1 MKAKRIIKFI
11 FVVLIII
18 GIYYGI
24 KIAISNTNPE
34 KPREKILTEVFKDI
48 QTIEVDATKIYTYG
62 KAINISG
69 EISNLSADN
78 FENAKLV
85 ICDGYEYE
93 KSYNLNYNLDKAQ
106 KKLYFS
112 TDNNMNKGVVID
124 ELPEGEYFFLIRI
137 KTNNSIDPKYYSLK
151 PIEEIKEGLDI
162 DYYTVT
168 KDSINKNMKIEF

>member
-93 KSYNLNYNLDKAQ
+93 KS
-106 KKLYFS
+106 
-112 TDNNMNKGVVID
+112 
-124 ELPEGEYFFLIRI
+124 
-137 KTNNSIDPKYYSLK
+137 
-151 PIEEIKEGLDI
+151 
-162 DYYTVT
+162 
-168 KDSINKNMKIEF
+168 

>member
-1 MKAKRIIKFI
+1 MRMKRIIKFI

-24 KIAISNTNPE
+24 KLAISNSNPE
-34 KPREKILTEVFKDI
+34 KPRDKILTEVFNNI
-48 QTIEVDATKIYTYG
+48 QTIEVDASKVYTYG

-93 KSYNLNYNLDKAQ
+93 KSYNLNYNLDKTQ

-112 TDNNMNKGVVID
+112 TDNNMNKGIVID
-124 ELPEGEYFFLIRI
+124 ELPDGEYFFLIRM
-137 KTNNSIDPKYYSLK
+137 LK
-151 PIEEIKEGLDI
+151 EHK
-162 DYYTVT
+162 
-168 KDSINKNMKIEF
+168 K